1 MMSETVTP
9 AFSEISAQDTALA
22 AQEAQEWI
30 EVSAEKN
37 RTKLELQVLF

>member
-37 RTKLELQVLF
+37 PY